1 MKGDNMTKSKDKN
14 QEHNYKKAPLTPP
27 DLDKVKEVA
36 DNDKQKDLKD
46 NKVENKN
53 KAFTTNKGLKIAEDG
68 ISLKAGDRGPTLME
82 DFHFREKIQHFDHER
97 IPERIVHARGVGAHG
112 VFKCTKDMSEYTKAC
127 LFTEVGKET
136 PLFTRISTVAGFRGS
151 TDTARDVRGFA
162 IKFYTEEG
170 NYDIA
175 GNNIPVFIIQ
185 DAIKFPDF
193 VHAVKP
199 EPDTEVP
206 QAQSAHDTF
215 WDFVSRNQ
223 ESAHMT
229 MWQMSDRAIPR
240 SLRMVDGFGVHTFR
254 FINEDGKGTFVRFQ
268 WNPQLGVHSRV
279 WDETLKVSGNDPDSH
294 RKDLYDSINEGDY
307 PVWDFCVQLLPEEK
321 EFDFDFDIL
330 DPTKVWPES
339 DIEKIKIGEITLN
352 KNVDNYFAET
362 EQVAFNP
369 GNVIPGIDFSNDP
382 LLQGRLFSYTDTQ
395 LIRLGGPNFA
405 QIPINRPISEVHNN
419 QRDGWHQHM
428 IPKGPVSYMK
438 SSIDDQS
445 PYYADASQGG
455 YEHYQEKIDARKVQ
469 ARADSFR
476 DHFSQATM
484 FYKSLSKVEQ
494 QHIINAFSFELSKVK
509 RPEIRQNVV
518 DMFANVDKDMADEIA
533 KNVGAQMANAERGFD
548 PEGIKPI
555 KKIQDSRV
563 PEFSQENTIFK
574 PDTLKVGIYSDDEDD
589 FDFKGLTKAI
599 KDKKAK
605 AEIIQG
611 NLQDTKDGVMVTHRY
626 ETVHPVLEDALIV
639 IVPEKPSHNFKKN
652 IGEFVSETFK
662 HYKPLWIIGDPSDIL
677 TEDQQ
682 KADGVMVSK
691 DSKDIDKFIENLT
704 KQRFWDRDGSN

>member
-1 MKGDNMTKSKDKN
+1 MAKGKDKD

-36 DNDKQKDLKD
+36 DNDKQKDLKA
-46 NKVENKN
+46 NKVDNKN

-223 ESAHMT
+223 ESAHMS

-438 SSIDDQS
+438 SSIDGQS

-533 KNVGAQMANAERGFD
+533 KNVGAQKANAERGFD

-639 IVPEKPSHNFKKN
+639 IVPDKPSHNFKKN

-682 KADGVMVSK
+682 KANGVMISK

>member
-1 MKGDNMTKSKDKN
+1 MAKKDNENKTHDF
-14 QEHNYKKAPLTPP
+14 KKAPLTPP
-27 DLDKVKEVA
+27 GLDKAKEVA
-36 DNDKQKDLKD
+36 DNDKQKQLK
-46 NKVENKN
+46 NHKVDNKN
-53 KAFTTNKGLKIAEDG
+53 KAFTTNKGLKIAEDEF
-68 ISLKAGDRGPTLME
+68 SLKTGERGPTLIE
-82 DFHFREKIQHFDHER
+82 DFHFREKMQHFDHER

-112 VFKCTKDMSEYTKAC
+112 VFKCTKDMSEYTKAG
-127 LFTEVGKET
+127 LFAEEGKET
-136 PLFTRISTVAGFRGS
+136 ALFTRISTVAGFRGS
-151 TDTARDVRGFA
+151 TDTPRDVRGFA
-162 IKFYTEEG
+162 LKFYTDEG
-170 NYDIA
+170 NYDLV
-175 GNNIPVFIIQ
+175 GNNMPVFIIQ

-215 WDFVSRNQ
+215 WDFVTRNQ

-240 SLRMVDGFGVHTFR
+240 SLRMIDGFGIHTYR
-254 FINEDGKGTFVRFQ
+254 FVNAEGKGTFVRFQ
-268 WNPQLGVHSRV
+268 WNPHLGVHSRV

-294 RKDLYDSINEGDY
+294 RKDLYDAIDEGDY

-330 DPTKVWPES
+330 DPTKVWPEE

-369 GNVIPGIDFSNDP
+369 GNVVPGIDFSNDP

-405 QIPINRPISEVHNN
+405 QIPINRPIVDVNNN

-438 SSIDDQS
+438 STIDDQS
-445 PYYADASQGG
+445 PYYATPEEGG
-455 YEHYQEKIDARKVQ
+455 YEHYQEKIDASKIQ
-469 ARADSFR
+469 ARAESFK
-476 DHFSQATM
+476 DHFSQATA
-484 FYKSLSKVEQ
+484 FYKSLSEVEQ
-494 QHIINAFSFELSKVK
+494 DHIKNAFSFELAKVK

-518 DMFANVDKDMADEIA
+518 DMFANVDEDLAKEIA
-533 KNVGAQMANAERGFD
+533 KNIGADTPDAERGFD
-548 PEGIKPI
+548 PAGVKPT
-555 KKIQDSRV
+555 KEALKVRM
-563 PEFSQENTIFK
+563 PEFSQEDTIFK

-589 FDFKGLTKAI
+589 FDFKGLTKSL

-605 AEIIQG
+605 PEIIQE

-639 IVPEKPSHNFKKN
+639 VVPEKPSHAFKKN
-652 IGEFVSETFK
+652 VGEFVKETFK
-662 HYKPLWIIGDPSDIL
+662 HYKPLWIIGDATDIL
-677 TEDQQ
+677 AEDKQ
-682 KADGVMVSK
+682 KAEGVMVTN

>member
-1 MKGDNMTKSKDKN
+1 MAKKDDKIKH
-14 QEHNYKKAPLTPP
+14 EFKKAPLIP
-27 DLDKVKEVA
+27 DGEKKPKNVA
-36 DNDKQKDLKD
+36 DNAKQNDLKK
-46 NKVENKN
+46 NKVDNKN
-53 KAFTTNKGLKIAEDG
+53 KAFTTNKGLKMAEDEF
-68 ISLKAGDRGPTLME
+68 SLKAGVRGPSLLE
-82 DFHFREKIQHFDHER
+82 DFHLREKIMHFDHER

-112 VFKCTKDMSEYTKAC
+112 IFKCTKDMSEYTKAS

-151 TDTARDVRGFA
+151 TDTPRDVRGFA
-162 IKFYTEEG
+162 LKFYTEEG

-215 WDFVSRNQ
+215 WDFVTRNQ

-240 SLRMVDGFGVHTFR
+240 SLRMIDGFGVHTFR
-254 FINEDGKGTFVRFQ
+254 FVNAEGKGTFVRFQ

-279 WDETLKVSGNDPDSH
+279 WDETLKVSGNDPDSQ
-294 RKDLYDSINEGDY
+294 RKDLYEAIDGGDY

-321 EFDFDFDIL
+321 EFDYPFDIL
-330 DPTKVWPES
+330 DPTKLWPEE
-339 DIEKIKIGEITLN
+339 DIEKIKIGEIILN

-369 GNVIPGIDFSNDP
+369 GNIVPGIDFTNDP

-395 LIRLGGPNFA
+395 LLRLGGPNFA

-428 IPKGPVSYMK
+428 INKGPVAYHK

-445 PYYADASQGG
+445 PYYESVEDGG
-455 YEHYQEKIDARKVQ
+455 FEHYQEKIDGKVIKN
-469 ARADSFR
+469 RDDSFR
-476 DHFSQATM
+476 DHFSQATA
-484 FYKSLSKVEQ
+484 FYKSLSDVERE
-494 QHIINAFSFELSKVK
+494 HIINAFSFELSKVK
-509 RPEIRQNVV
+509 RSAIRQNVV
-518 DMFANVDKDMADEIA
+518 DMFANVDEDMAKTIA
-533 KNVGAQMANAERGFD
+533 DNVGVDSPDKERGFD
-548 PEGIKPI
+548 PAGVKPT
-555 KKIQDSRV
+555 KEALKVRM

-574 PDTLKVGIYSDDEDD
+574 TDTLKVGIYSDDEDD
-589 FDFKGLTKAI
+589 FDFKSLTEKI
-599 KDKKAK
+599 EESKAK
-605 AEIIQG
+605 SEIIQKT
-611 NLQDTKDGVMVTHRY
+611 LKETKDGVKVTHRY
-626 ETVHPVLEDALIV
+626 DTVHPVLEDSLIIV
-639 IVPEKPSHNFKKN
+639 VPEKPSDEFMKN
-652 IGEFVSETFK
+652 VKEFAEETYK
-662 HYKPLWIIGDPSDIL
+662 HYKPLWIIGDPKDVL
-677 TEDQQ
+677 DKDKQEDP
-682 KADGVMVSK
+682 GVMVT
-691 DSKDIDKFIENLT
+691 KDISDVDKFIKNLE
-704 KQRFWDRDGSN
+704 KQRFWDRNGSI

>member
-1 MKGDNMTKSKDKN
+1 MAKKDNENKTHDF
-14 QEHNYKKAPLTPP
+14 KKAPLTPP
-27 DLDKVKEVA
+27 GLDKAKEVA
-36 DNDKQKDLKD
+36 DNDKQKQLK
-46 NKVENKN
+46 NHKVDNKN
-53 KAFTTNKGLKIAEDG
+53 KAFTTNKGLKIAEDEF
-68 ISLKAGDRGPTLME
+68 SLKAGERGATLIE
-82 DFHFREKIQHFDHER
+82 DFHFREKMQHFDHER

-112 VFKCTKDMSEYTKAC
+112 VFKCTKDMSEYTKAG
-127 LFTEVGKET
+127 LFTEEGKET
-136 PLFTRISTVAGFRGS
+136 ALFTRISTVAGFRGS
-151 TDTARDVRGFA
+151 TDTPRDVRGFA
-162 IKFYTEEG
+162 LKFYTDEG
-170 NYDIA
+170 NYDLV
-175 GNNIPVFIIQ
+175 GNNMPVFIIQ

-215 WDFVSRNQ
+215 WDFVTRNQ

-240 SLRMVDGFGVHTFR
+240 SLRMVDGFGVHTYR
-254 FINEDGKGTFVRFQ
+254 FVNAEGKGTFVRFQ
-268 WNPQLGVHSRV
+268 WNPHLGVHSRV

-294 RKDLYDSINEGDY
+294 RKDLYDAIDEGDY

-330 DPTKVWPES
+330 DPTKVWPEE

-369 GNVIPGIDFSNDP
+369 GNVVPGIDFSNDP

-405 QIPINRPISEVHNN
+405 QIPINRPIVDVHNN

-438 SSIDDQS
+438 STIDDQS
-445 PYYADASQGG
+445 PYYAKPEEGG
-455 YEHYQEKIDARKVQ
+455 YEHYQEKIDARKIQ
-469 ARADSFR
+469 ARAESFR
-476 DHFSQATM
+476 DHFSQATA
-484 FYKSLSKVEQ
+484 FYKSLSEVEQ
-494 QHIINAFSFELSKVK
+494 DHIKNAFSFELAKVK

-518 DMFANVDKDMADEIA
+518 DMFANVDEDLAKEIA
-533 KNVGAQMANAERGFD
+533 KNIGADSPDAERGFD
-548 PEGIKPI
+548 PAGVKPT
-555 KKIQDSRV
+555 KEALKVRM
-563 PEFSQENTIFK
+563 PEFSQEYTIFK

-589 FDFKGLTKAI
+589 FDFKGLTKAL

-605 AEIIQG
+605 PEIIQE

-639 IVPEKPSHNFKKN
+639 VVPEKPSHAFKKN
-652 IGEFVSETFK
+652 VGEFVKETFK
-662 HYKPLWIIGDPSDIL
+662 HYKPLWIIGDPTDIL
-677 TEDQQ
+677 ADDKQ
-682 KADGVMVSK
+682 KADGVMVTK
-691 DSKDIDKFIENLT
+691 DSKEIDKFIDNLT
-704 KQRFWDRDGSN
+704 KQRFWDRDGSI

>member
-1 MKGDNMTKSKDKN
+1 MAKKDNENKKHDF
-14 QEHNYKKAPLTPP
+14 KKAPLTPP
-27 DLDKVKEVA
+27 GLDKVKEVS
-36 DNDKQKDLKD
+36 DNDKQKQLK
-46 NKVENKN
+46 NHKVDNKN
-53 KAFTTNKGLKIAEDG
+53 KAFTTNKGLKIAEDE
-68 ISLKAGDRGPTLME
+68 ISLKVGDRGPTLIE
-82 DFHFREKIQHFDHER
+82 DFHFREKMQHFDHER

-112 VFKCTKDMSEYTKAC
+112 VFKCTKDMSEYTKAG
-127 LFTEVGKET
+127 LFTEEGKET
-136 PLFTRISTVAGFRGS
+136 ALFTRISTVAGFRGS

-162 IKFYTEEG
+162 LKFYTDEG
-170 NYDIA
+170 NYDLV

-240 SLRMVDGFGVHTFR
+240 SLRMIDGFGVHTYR
-254 FINEDGKGTFVRFQ
+254 FINEEGKGTFVRFQ

-279 WDETLKVSGNDPDSH
+279 WDETLKVSGADPDSH
-294 RKDLYDSINEGDY
+294 RKDLYDAIDEGDY
-307 PVWDFCVQLLPEEK
+307 PVWDFCVQLLPEDK

-330 DPTKVWPES
+330 DPTKVWPEE
-339 DIEKIKIGEITLN
+339 DIEKIKIGEIILN

-369 GNVIPGIDFSNDP
+369 GNVVPGIDFTNDP

-405 QIPINRPISEVHNN
+405 QIPINRPIVDVTNN

-428 IPKGPVSYMK
+428 IPKGPVAYMK
-438 SSIDDQS
+438 SAIDDQS
-445 PYYADASQGG
+445 PYYASAEEGG
-455 YEHYQEKIDARKVQ
+455 YEHYQEKIDGRKIQ
-469 ARADSFR
+469 ARSESFR
-476 DHFSQATM
+476 DHFSQATA
-484 FYKSLSKVEQ
+484 FYKSLSEVEQ
-494 QHIINAFSFELSKVK
+494 DHIKNAFSFELAKVK

-518 DMFANVDKDMADEIA
+518 DMFANVDEDLAKEIA
-533 KNVGAQMANAERGFD
+533 KNIGADTPNAERGFN
-548 PEGIKPI
+548 PEGVKPT
-555 KKIQDSRV
+555 KEALKVRM
-563 PEFSQENTIFK
+563 PEFSQEDTIFK

-589 FDFKGLTKAI
+589 FDFKGLTKAL

-605 AEIIQG
+605 PEIIQA

-626 ETVHPVLEDALIV
+626 QSVHPVLEDALIV
-639 IVPEKPSHNFKKN
+639 VVPEKPSHEFSKN
-652 IGEFVSETFK
+652 VGEFVEETFK

-677 TEDQQ
+677 SEDKQ
-682 KADGVMVSK
+682 KAPGVIVSE

>member
-1 MKGDNMTKSKDKN
+1 MAKKDNENKKHDF
-14 QEHNYKKAPLTPP
+14 KKAPLTPP
-27 DLDKVKEVA
+27 GLDKVKEVS
-36 DNDKQKDLKD
+36 DNDKQKQLK
-46 NKVENKN
+46 NHKVDNKN
-53 KAFTTNKGLKIAEDG
+53 KAFTTNKGLKIAEDE
-68 ISLKAGDRGPTLME
+68 ISLKVGDRGPTLIE
-82 DFHFREKIQHFDHER
+82 DFHFREKMQHFDHER

-112 VFKCTKDMSEYTKAC
+112 VFKCTKDMSEYTKAG
-127 LFTEVGKET
+127 LFTEEGKET
-136 PLFTRISTVAGFRGS
+136 ALFTRISTVAGFRGS

-162 IKFYTEEG
+162 LKFYTDEG
-170 NYDIA
+170 NYDLV

-240 SLRMVDGFGVHTFR
+240 SLRMIDGFGVHTYR
-254 FINEDGKGTFVRFQ
+254 FINEEGKGTFVRFQ

-279 WDETLKVSGNDPDSH
+279 WDETLKVSGADPDSH
-294 RKDLYDSINEGDY
+294 RKDLYDAIDEGDY
-307 PVWDFCVQLLPEEK
+307 PVWDFCVQLLPEDK

-330 DPTKVWPES
+330 DPTKVWPEE
-339 DIEKIKIGEITLN
+339 DIEKIKIGEIILN

-369 GNVIPGIDFSNDP
+369 GNVVPGIDFTNDP

-405 QIPINRPISEVHNN
+405 QIPINRPIVDVTNN

-428 IPKGPVSYMK
+428 IPKGPVAYMK
-438 SSIDDQS
+438 SAIDDQS
-445 PYYADASQGG
+445 PYYASAEEGG
-455 YEHYQEKIDARKVQ
+455 YEHYQEKIDGRKIQ
-469 ARADSFR
+469 ARSESFR
-476 DHFSQATM
+476 DHFSQATA
-484 FYKSLSKVEQ
+484 FYKSLSEVEQ
-494 QHIINAFSFELSKVK
+494 DHIKNAFSFELAKVK

-518 DMFANVDKDMADEIA
+518 DMFANVDEDLAKEIA
-533 KNVGAQMANAERGFD
+533 KNIGADTPNAERGFD
-548 PEGIKPI
+548 PTGIKPT
-555 KKIQDSRV
+555 KEALEVRM
-563 PEFSQENTIFK
+563 PEFSQEDTIFK

-589 FDFKGLTKAI
+589 FDFKGLTKAL

-605 AEIIQG
+605 PEIIQA

-626 ETVHPVLEDALIV
+626 QSVHPVLEDALIV
-639 IVPEKPSHNFKKN
+639 VVPEKPSHEFSKN
-652 IGEFVSETFK
+652 VGEFVEETFK

-677 TEDQQ
+677 SEDKQ
-682 KADGVMVSK
+682 KAPGVIVSE

>member
-1 MKGDNMTKSKDKN
+1 MAKKDNENKTHDF
-14 QEHNYKKAPLTPP
+14 KKAPLTPP
-27 DLDKVKEVA
+27 GLDKAKEVA
-36 DNDKQKDLKD
+36 DNDKQKQLK
-46 NKVENKN
+46 NHKVDNKN
-53 KAFTTNKGLKIAEDG
+53 KAFTTNKGLKVAEDEF
-68 ISLKAGDRGPTLME
+68 SLKAGERGPTLIE
-82 DFHFREKIQHFDHER
+82 DFHFREKMQHFDHER

-112 VFKCTKDMSEYTKAC
+112 VFKCTKDMSEYTKAG
-127 LFTEVGKET
+127 LFTKEGKET
-136 PLFTRISTVAGFRGS
+136 ALFTRISTVAGFRGS
-151 TDTARDVRGFA
+151 TDTPRDVRGFA
-162 IKFYTEEG
+162 LKFYTDEG
-170 NYDIA
+170 NYDLV
-175 GNNIPVFIIQ
+175 GNNMPVFIIQ

-215 WDFVSRNQ
+215 WDFVTRNQ

-240 SLRMVDGFGVHTFR
+240 SLRMVDGFGVHTYR
-254 FINEDGKGTFVRFQ
+254 FVNAEGKGTFVRFQ

-294 RKDLYDSINEGDY
+294 RKDLYDAIDEGDY

-330 DPTKVWPES
+330 DPTKVWPEE

-369 GNVIPGIDFSNDP
+369 GNVVPGIDFSNDP

-405 QIPINRPISEVHNN
+405 QIPINRPIVDVNNN

-445 PYYADASQGG
+445 PYYASPEEGG
-455 YEHYQEKIDARKVQ
+455 YEHYQEKIDARKIQ
-469 ARADSFR
+469 ARAESFR
-476 DHFSQATM
+476 DHFSQATAY
-484 FYKSLSKVEQ
+484 YKSLSEVEQ
-494 QHIINAFSFELSKVK
+494 EHIKNAFSFELAKVK

-518 DMFANVDKDMADEIA
+518 DMFANVDEDLAKEIA
-533 KNVGAQMANAERGFD
+533 KNIGADTPDAERGFD
-548 PEGIKPI
+548 PAGVKPT
-555 KKIQDSRV
+555 KEALKVRM
-563 PEFSQENTIFK
+563 PEFSQEDTIFK

-589 FDFKGLTKAI
+589 FNFKTLTKAL

-605 AEIIQG
+605 PEIIQE

-639 IVPEKPSHNFKKN
+639 VVPEKPSHAFEKN
-652 IGEFVSETFK
+652 VGEFVKETFK
-662 HYKPLWIIGDPSDIL
+662 HYKPIWIIGDARDIL
-677 TEDQQ
+677 AEDKQ
-682 KADGVMVSK
+682 KADGVMVTK
-691 DSKDIDKFIENLT
+691 DGKDVDKFIENLS

>member
-1 MKGDNMTKSKDKN
+1 MAKKEDKN
-14 QEHNYKKAPLTPP
+14 QEQNFKKAPLTPP
-27 DLDKVKEVA
+27 DLDKVKEVP
-36 DNDKQKDLKD
+36 DNDKQKQLNNHKVD
-46 NKVENKN
+46 NKDQ
-53 KAFTTNKGLKIAEDG
+53 AFTTNKGLKIAEDEF
-68 ISLKAGDRGPTLME
+68 SLKAGERGPTLIE
-82 DFHFREKIQHFDHER
+82 DFHFREKMQHFDHER

-112 VFKCTKDMSEYTKAC
+112 VFKCTKDMSEYTKAG
-127 LFTEVGKET
+127 LFTEEGKET
-136 PLFTRISTVAGFRGS
+136 ALFTRISTVAGFRGS
-151 TDTARDVRGFA
+151 TDTPRDVRGFA
-162 IKFYTEEG
+162 LKFYTDEG
-170 NYDIA
+170 NYDLV
-175 GNNIPVFIIQ
+175 GNNMPVFIIQ

-215 WDFVSRNQ
+215 WDFVTRNQ

-240 SLRMVDGFGVHTFR
+240 SLRMIDGFGIHTYR
-254 FINEDGKGTFVRFQ
+254 FVNAEGKGTFVRFQ
-268 WNPQLGVHSRV
+268 WNPHLGVHSRV
-279 WDETLKVSGNDPDSH
+279 WDETLKVSGNDPDSQ
-294 RKDLYDSINEGDY
+294 RKDLYDAIDEGDY

-330 DPTKVWPES
+330 DPTKVWPEE

-369 GNVIPGIDFSNDP
+369 GNVVPGIDFSNDP

-405 QIPINRPISEVHNN
+405 QIPINRPIVDVHNN

-438 SSIDDQS
+438 STIDDQS
-445 PYYADASQGG
+445 PYYATPEEGG
-455 YEHYQEKIDARKVQ
+455 YEHYQEKIDARKIQ
-469 ARADSFR
+469 ARAESFK
-476 DHFSQATM
+476 DHFSQATA
-484 FYKSLSKVEQ
+484 FYKSLSEVEQ
-494 QHIINAFSFELSKVK
+494 DHIKNAFSFELSKVK

-518 DMFANVDKDMADEIA
+518 DMFANVDEDLAKEIA
-533 KNVGAQMANAERGFD
+533 NNIGADTPNAERGFD
-548 PEGIKPI
+548 PAGVKPT
-555 KKIQDSRV
+555 KEALKVRM
-563 PEFSQENTIFK
+563 PEFSQEDTIFK

-589 FDFKGLTKAI
+589 FDFKGLTKAL

-605 AEIIQG
+605 PEIIQE

-639 IVPEKPSHNFKKN
+639 VVPEKPSQAFKKN
-652 IGEFVSETFK
+652 VGEFVKETFK
-662 HYKPLWIIGDPSDIL
+662 HYKPLWIIGDPTDIL
-677 TEDQQ
+677 ADDKQ
-682 KADGVMVSK
+682 KADGVMVTK
-691 DSKDIDKFIENLT
+691 DGKEIDKFIENLT
-704 KQRFWDRDGSN
+704 KQRFWDRDGSI

>member
-1 MKGDNMTKSKDKN
+1 MAKKDDKN
-14 QEHNYKKAPLTPP
+14 QKHNFKKAPLTPP

-36 DNDKQKDLKD
+36 DNDKQKQLKNHKVD
-46 NKVENKN
+46 NKDQ
-53 KAFTTNKGLKIAEDG
+53 AFTTNKGLKIAEDEF
-68 ISLKAGDRGPTLME
+68 SLKAGERGPTLIE
-82 DFHFREKIQHFDHER
+82 DFHFREKMQHFDHER

-112 VFKCTKDMSEYTKAC
+112 VFKCTKDMSEYTKAG
-127 LFTEVGKET
+127 LFTEEGKET
-136 PLFTRISTVAGFRGS
+136 ALFTRISTVAGFRGS
-151 TDTARDVRGFA
+151 TDTPRDVRGFA
-162 IKFYTEEG
+162 LKFYTDEG
-170 NYDIA
+170 NYDLV
-175 GNNIPVFIIQ
+175 GNNMPVFIIQ

-199 EPDTEVP
+199 ELDTEVP

-229 MWQMSDRAIPR
+229 VWQMSDRAIPR
-240 SLRMVDGFGVHTFR
+240 SLRMIDGFGIHTYR
-254 FINEDGKGTFVRFQ
+254 FVNAEGKGTFVRFQ
-268 WNPQLGVHSRV
+268 WNPHLGVHSRV

-294 RKDLYDSINEGDY
+294 RKDLYDAIDEGDY

-330 DPTKVWPES
+330 DPTKVWPEE

-369 GNVIPGIDFSNDP
+369 GNVVPGIDFSNDP

-405 QIPINRPISEVHNN
+405 QIPINRPIVDVHNN

-438 SSIDDQS
+438 STIDDQS
-445 PYYADASQGG
+445 PYYAKPEEGG
-455 YEHYQEKIDARKVQ
+455 YEHYQEKIDARKIQ

-476 DHFSQATM
+476 DHFSQATA
-484 FYKSLSKVEQ
+484 FYKSLSEVEQ
-494 QHIINAFSFELSKVK
+494 EHIKNAFSFELAKVK

-518 DMFANVDKDMADEIA
+518 DMFANVDEDLAKEIA
-533 KNVGAQMANAERGFD
+533 KNIGADSPDAERGFD
-548 PEGIKPI
+548 PAGVKPT
-555 KKIQDSRV
+555 KEALKVRM
-563 PEFSQENTIFK
+563 PEFSQEKTIFK

-589 FDFKGLTKAI
+589 FDFKGLTKAL

-605 AEIIQG
+605 PEIIQE

-639 IVPEKPSHNFKKN
+639 VVPEKPSHDFKKN
-652 IGEFVSETFK
+652 VGEFVDETFK
-662 HYKPLWIIGDPSDIL
+662 HYKPLWIIGDATDIL
-677 TEDQQ
+677 AEDKQ
-682 KADGVMVSK
+682 KADGVMVTK
-691 DSKDIDKFIENLT
+691 DSKDINKFIENLT

>member
-1 MKGDNMTKSKDKN
+1 MAKGKDKD

-533 KNVGAQMANAERGFD
+533 KNVGAQKANAERGFD

-639 IVPEKPSHNFKKN
+639 IVPDKPSHNFKKN

-682 KADGVMVSK
+682 KADGVMISK

>member
-1 MKGDNMTKSKDKN
+1 MAKKEDKN
-14 QEHNYKKAPLTPP
+14 QEQNFKKAPLTPP

-36 DNDKQKDLKD
+36 DNDKQKQLNNHKVD
-46 NKVENKN
+46 NKDQ
-53 KAFTTNKGLKIAEDG
+53 AFTTNKGLKIAEDEF
-68 ISLKAGDRGPTLME
+68 SLKAGERGPTLIE
-82 DFHFREKIQHFDHER
+82 DFHFREKMQHFDHER

-112 VFKCTKDMSEYTKAC
+112 VFKCTKDMSEYTKAG
-127 LFTEVGKET
+127 LFTEEGKET
-136 PLFTRISTVAGFRGS
+136 ALFTRISTVAGFRGS
-151 TDTARDVRGFA
+151 TDTPRDVRGFA
-162 IKFYTEEG
+162 LKFYTDEG
-170 NYDIA
+170 NYDLV
-175 GNNIPVFIIQ
+175 GNNMPVFIIQ

-215 WDFVSRNQ
+215 WDFVTRNQ

-240 SLRMVDGFGVHTFR
+240 SLRMIDGFGIHTYR
-254 FINEDGKGTFVRFQ
+254 FVNAEGKGTFVRFQ
-268 WNPQLGVHSRV
+268 WNPHLGVHSRV
-279 WDETLKVSGNDPDSH
+279 WDETLKVSGNDPDSQ
-294 RKDLYDSINEGDY
+294 RKDLYDAIDEGDY

-330 DPTKVWPES
+330 DPTKVWPEE

-369 GNVIPGIDFSNDP
+369 GNVVPGIDFSNDP

-405 QIPINRPISEVHNN
+405 QIPINRPIVDVHNN

-438 SSIDDQS
+438 STIDDQS
-445 PYYADASQGG
+445 PYYATPEEGG
-455 YEHYQEKIDARKVQ
+455 YEHYQEKIDARKIQ
-469 ARADSFR
+469 ARAESFK
-476 DHFSQATM
+476 DHFSQATA
-484 FYKSLSKVEQ
+484 FYKSLSEVEQ
-494 QHIINAFSFELSKVK
+494 DHIKNAFSFELSKVK

-518 DMFANVDKDMADEIA
+518 DMFANVDEDLAKEIA
-533 KNVGAQMANAERGFD
+533 KNIGADTPNAERGFD
-548 PEGIKPI
+548 PAGVKPT
-555 KKIQDSRV
+555 KEALKVRM
-563 PEFSQENTIFK
+563 PEFSQEDTIFK

-589 FDFKGLTKAI
+589 FDFKGLTKAL

-605 AEIIQG
+605 PEIIQE

-639 IVPEKPSHNFKKN
+639 VVPEKPSQAFKKN
-652 IGEFVSETFK
+652 VGEFVKETFK
-662 HYKPLWIIGDPSDIL
+662 HYKPIWIIGDPTDIL
-677 TEDQQ
+677 ADDKQ
-682 KADGVMVSK
+682 KADGVMVTK

-704 KQRFWDRDGSN
+704 KQRFWDRDGSI

>member
-1 MKGDNMTKSKDKN
+1 MAKKQDNNK
-14 QEHNYKKAPLTPP
+14 EHDFKKAPLTPP
-27 DLDKVKEVA
+27 DIDKVDQVA
-36 DNDKQKDLKD
+36 DNAKQKDLEY
-46 NKVENKN
+46 NKVDNKN
-53 KAFTTNKGLKIAEDG
+53 KAFTTNKGLKMAEDEF
-68 ISLKAGDRGPTLME
+68 SLKAGRRGPTLIE
-82 DFHFREKIQHFDHER
+82 DFHLREKIMHFDHER

-112 VFKCTKDMSEYTKAC
+112 VFKCTKDMSEYTKASI
-127 LFTEVGKET
+127 FTEEGKET

-151 TDTARDVRGFA
+151 TDTPRDVRGFA
-162 IKFYTEEG
+162 LKFYTEEG
-170 NYDIA
+170 NYDIV
-175 GNNIPVFIIQ
+175 GNNMPIFSIQ

-240 SLRMVDGFGVHTFR
+240 SLRMIDGFGVHTYR
-254 FINEDGKGTFVRFQ
+254 FVNAEGKGTFVRFQ
-268 WNPQLGVHSRV
+268 WNPHLGVHSRV

-294 RKDLYDSINEGDY
+294 RKDLYDAIDEGDY

-330 DPTKVWPES
+330 DPTKVWPEE

-369 GNVIPGIDFSNDP
+369 GNVVPGIDFSNDP

-405 QIPINRPISEVHNN
+405 QIPINRPIVDVNNN
-419 QRDGWHQHM
+419 QRDGRHQHM

-438 SSIDDQS
+438 STIDDQS
-445 PYYADASQGG
+445 PYYATPEEGG
-455 YEHYQEKIDARKVQ
+455 YEHYQEKIDARKIQ
-469 ARADSFR
+469 ARAESFK
-476 DHFSQATM
+476 DHFSQATA
-484 FYKSLSKVEQ
+484 FYKSLSEVEQ
-494 QHIINAFSFELSKVK
+494 DHIKNAFSFELAKVK

-518 DMFANVDKDMADEIA
+518 DMFANVDEDLAKEIA
-533 KNVGAQMANAERGFD
+533 KNIGADTPDAERGFD
-548 PEGIKPI
+548 PAGVKPT
-555 KKIQDSRV
+555 KEALKVRM
-563 PEFSQENTIFK
+563 PEFSQEKTIFK

-589 FDFKGLTKAI
+589 FDFKGLTKAL

-605 AEIIQG
+605 PEIIQE
-611 NLQDTKDGVMVTHRY
+611 NLQGTNDGVMVTHRY

-639 IVPEKPSHNFKKN
+639 VVPEKPSHAFMKN
-652 IGEFVSETFK
+652 VGEFVDETFK
-662 HYKPLWIIGDPSDIL
+662 HYKPIWIIGDASDIL
-677 TEDQQ
+677 SEDQQ
-682 KADGVMVSK
+682 KADGVMVTN

>member
-1 MKGDNMTKSKDKN
+1 MAKKDDKN
-14 QEHNYKKAPLTPP
+14 KHEFKKAPLIP
-27 DLDKVKEVA
+27 DGEKKPKKVA
-36 DNDKQKDLKD
+36 DNAKQKDLKKD
-46 NKVENKN
+46 KVDNKN
-53 KAFTTNKGLKIAEDG
+53 KAFTTNKGLKMAEDEF
-68 ISLKAGDRGPTLME
+68 SLKAGVRGPSLLE
-82 DFHFREKIQHFDHER
+82 DFHLREKIMHFDHER

-112 VFKCTKDMSEYTKAC
+112 IFKCTKDMSEYTKASI
-127 LFTEVGKET
+127 FTEVGKET

-151 TDTARDVRGFA
+151 TDTPRDVRGFA
-162 IKFYTEEG
+162 LKFYTEEG

-215 WDFVSRNQ
+215 WDFVTRNQ

-254 FINEDGKGTFVRFQ
+254 FVNAKGKGTFVRFQ

-279 WDETLKVSGNDPDSH
+279 WDETLKVSGNDPDSQ
-294 RKDLYDSINEGDY
+294 RKDLYEAIDGGDY

-321 EFDFDFDIL
+321 EFDYPFDIL
-330 DPTKVWPES
+330 DPTKLWPEE
-339 DIEKIKIGEITLN
+339 DIEKIKIGEIILN

-369 GNVIPGIDFSNDP
+369 GNIVPGIDFTNDP

-395 LIRLGGPNFA
+395 LLRLGGPNFA

-428 IPKGPVSYMK
+428 INKGPVAYHK

-445 PYYADASQGG
+445 PYYESVEDGG
-455 YEHYQEKIDARKVQ
+455 FEHYQEKIDGKVIKN
-469 ARADSFR
+469 RDDSFR
-476 DHFSQATM
+476 DHFSQATA
-484 FYKSLSKVEQ
+484 FYKSLSDVERE
-494 QHIINAFSFELSKVK
+494 HIINAFSFELSKVK
-509 RPEIRQNVV
+509 RSAIRQNVV
-518 DMFANVDKDMADEIA
+518 DMFANVDEDMAKTIA
-533 KNVGAQMANAERGFD
+533 ENVGADSPDKERGFD
-548 PEGIKPI
+548 PAGVKPT
-555 KKIQDSRV
+555 KEALKVRM

-574 PDTLKVGIYSDDEDD
+574 TDTLKVGIYSDDEDD
-589 FDFKGLTKAI
+589 FDFKSLKEKI
-599 KDKKAK
+599 EKSKAK
-605 AEIIQG
+605 AEIIQKT
-611 NLQDTKDGVMVTHRY
+611 LKETKDGVKVAHRY
-626 ETVHPVLEDALIV
+626 DTVHPVLEDSLIIV
-639 IVPEKPSHNFKKN
+639 VPEKPSDEFMKN
-652 IGEFVSETFK
+652 VKEFAEEIYK
-662 HYKPLWIIGDPSDIL
+662 HYKPLWIIGDPKDIL
-677 TEDQQ
+677 DKDKQ
-682 KADGVMVSK
+682 DDPGVMVT
-691 DSKDIDKFIENLT
+691 KDISDVDKFIKNLE
-704 KQRFWDRDGSN
+704 KQRFWDRNGSI

>member
-1 MKGDNMTKSKDKN
+1 MAKKDNENKKHDF
-14 QEHNYKKAPLTPP
+14 KKAPLTPP
-27 DLDKVKEVA
+27 GLDKVKEVS
-36 DNDKQKDLKD
+36 DNDKQKQLK
-46 NKVENKN
+46 NHKVDNKN
-53 KAFTTNKGLKIAEDG
+53 KAFTTNKGLKIAEDE
-68 ISLKAGDRGPTLME
+68 ISLKVGDRGPTLIE
-82 DFHFREKIQHFDHER
+82 DFHFREKMQHFDHER

-112 VFKCTKDMSEYTKAC
+112 VFKCTKDMSEYTKAG
-127 LFTEVGKET
+127 LFTEEGKET
-136 PLFTRISTVAGFRGS
+136 ALFTRISTVAGFRGS

-162 IKFYTEEG
+162 LKFYTDEG
-170 NYDIA
+170 NYDLV

-240 SLRMVDGFGVHTFR
+240 SLRMIDGFGVHTYR
-254 FINEDGKGTFVRFQ
+254 FINEEGEGTFVRFQ

-279 WDETLKVSGNDPDSH
+279 WDETLKVSGADPDSH
-294 RKDLYDSINEGDY
+294 RKDLYDAIDEGDY
-307 PVWDFCVQLLPEEK
+307 PVWDFCVQLLPEDK

-330 DPTKVWPES
+330 DPTKVWPEE
-339 DIEKIKIGEITLN
+339 DIEKIKIGEIILN

-369 GNVIPGIDFSNDP
+369 GNVVPGIDFTNDP

-405 QIPINRPISEVHNN
+405 QIPINRPIVDVTNN

-428 IPKGPVSYMK
+428 IPKGPVAYMK
-438 SSIDDQS
+438 SAIDDQS
-445 PYYADASQGG
+445 PYYASAEEGG
-455 YEHYQEKIDARKVQ
+455 YEHYQEKIDGRKIQ
-469 ARADSFR
+469 ARSESFR
-476 DHFSQATM
+476 DHFSQATA
-484 FYKSLSKVEQ
+484 FYKSLSEVEQ
-494 QHIINAFSFELSKVK
+494 DHIKNAFSFELAKVK

-518 DMFANVDKDMADEIA
+518 DMFANVDEDLAKEIA
-533 KNVGAQMANAERGFD
+533 KNIGADTPNAERGFN
-548 PEGIKPI
+548 PEGVKPT
-555 KKIQDSRV
+555 KEALKVRM
-563 PEFSQENTIFK
+563 PEFSQEDTIFK

-589 FDFKGLTKAI
+589 FDFKGLTKAL

-605 AEIIQG
+605 PEIIQA

-626 ETVHPVLEDALIV
+626 QSVHPVLEDALIV
-639 IVPEKPSHNFKKN
+639 VVPEKPSHEFSKN
-652 IGEFVSETFK
+652 VGEFVEETFK

-677 TEDQQ
+677 SEDKQ
-682 KADGVMVSK
+682 KAPGVIVSE